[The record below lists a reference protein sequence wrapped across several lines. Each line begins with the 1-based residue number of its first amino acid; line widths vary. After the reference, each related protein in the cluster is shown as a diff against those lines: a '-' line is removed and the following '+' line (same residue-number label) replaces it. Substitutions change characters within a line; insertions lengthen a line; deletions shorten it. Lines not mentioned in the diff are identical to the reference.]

1 MKNLLLL
8 MLLSFTVGY
17 SQTKPNTKTTKD
29 KTTETTAKGGTNI
42 AEMKK
47 ELALI
52 DSRSQEENYAD
63 SDHVIEV
70 YEKYE
75 NYLNAEQLYFLAEL
89 YKEKISREDSYT
101 SEKGKPY
108 YILKAQTYYEKAADK
123 GSRYAMSLL
132 GNCYYYGNTYTSYYG
147 NELAL
152 PKDAKKAEQY
162 FERLVKLEG
171 VEGML
176 SIANSMKYAD
186 EKYAEK
192 WYEKAANTGNT
203 NAMLAIAN
211 YYNDKNDSQK
221 AISWYTKATNTGNTN
236 AMLAIANY
244 YNDKNDS
251 QKAISWYT
259 KAANKGD
266 KTAMRYIADSYFVEG
281 ELSPNNLK
289 AAEWY
294 EKSGDIVSLYKL
306 MNMHYWGKELPNR
319 DYAKT
324 KYYAEKIIES
334 GDNESFE
341 AAEAYF
347 RLGYMYS
354 VNERGVVRDYKKS
367 LEYYEKSLEIEETIV
382 ILINIGEIYYM
393 GGDGVAKDLQ
403 KAESY
408 FNKAVEVDNYAA
420 IKIAKDLWEKGFYAD
435 AKKWYDKAIKI
446 YRTAGEYEGE
456 NDIEERKEKLKEAQ
470 DELIKM
476 QKEIL
481 AKAAEA
487 YSKERYTEAVKY
499 YKDAIECGLLEAEE
513 RLASMY
519 YDGKGVPQDYTEA
532 FNLYLKAAEKDN
544 LQAIIKTAEMYNE
557 GKGVTEDK
565 TKAIEWYLK
574 AAHKGDSKSMQIV
587 ADAYQEGTTL
597 NKDIKE
603 ARYWYEKAANR
614 GEVAAMLAYGKMLEN
629 GIAGST
635 DKSQAIANYKRAAEE
650 GNTEAMALLGYFY
663 EDSGNITEAKSYY
676 EKALSAE
683 EPLAMRC
690 LGRWYATGSYVER
703 NEQKAFELY
712 KKAANKQDAEA
723 MFYLAEMYQKGIT
736 TPKDNQNAFYWY
748 KKAAD
753 AGVVKAMNPLAD
765 LYKKGK
771 GVEKD
776 KDKATYWYNTAC
788 NNGAMN
794 AICKEKQKLQ
804 AKLAYKREYATPIKM
819 QYGVNY
825 TSITSLNDAFN
836 EKINMGFIEKNSGGA
851 DWNLGFERKY
861 WKVTFHF
868 GNNQITIPKIE
879 NATLEDPDAG
889 LHGKIGYSSLSLLGK
904 YAPRI
909 LNDRLGLYAG
919 VGICNSGAWFKN
931 GDNKKEVSE
940 ASKIGVVYSA
950 EATFYISKM
959 CCITG
964 GYAINPDDTNP
975 YALKHFFIGIGIYA
989 KPE

>member
-89 YKEKISREDSYT
+89 YKGKISREDSYT

-152 PKDAKKAEQY
+152 PKDVKKAEQY
-162 FERLVKLEG
+162 FERLVKLKG

-192 WYEKAANTGNT
+192 WYERAVATGDTAAMREAGGYYEIEKKDKEKAMIYYKKAA
-203 NAMLAIAN
+203 
-211 YYNDKNDSQK
+211 D
-221 AISWYTKATNTGNTN
+221 
-236 AMLAIANY
+236 
-244 YNDKNDS
+244 
-251 QKAISWYT
+251 
-259 KAANKGD
+259 KGD
-266 KTAMRYIADSYFVEG
+266 KKAMQYIGDLYYVGG

-289 AAEWY
+289 AIEWY
-294 EKSGDIVSLYKL
+294 EKSGTIEALYSL
-306 MNMHYWGKELPNR
+306 MNMYYWGRELPNR
-319 DYAKT
+319 DYAKA
-324 KYYAEKIIES
+324 KYYAEKIIEKGNNKDDGIS
-334 GDNESFE
+334 EIIGN
-341 AAEAYF
+341 AYF
-347 RLGYMYS
+347 RLGYMYGTD
-354 VNERGVVRDYKKS
+354 EKGVDRDYKKS
-367 LEYYEKSLEIEETIV
+367 IEYYEKSIEANRFMYYSLV
-382 ILINIGEIYYM
+382 NIGEIYYM
-393 GGDGVAKDLQ
+393 GGDGIAKDLQ

-408 FNKAVEVDNYAA
+408 FNKAVEVDNDAA
-420 IKIAKDLWEKGFYAD
+420 IEIAKDLWEKGGYVD

-446 YRTAGEYEGE
+446 YRTAGEYEDE

-481 AKAAEA
+481 VKAAEA
-487 YSKERYTEAVKY
+487 YSKERYTEAAKY

-587 ADAYQEGTTL
+587 ADAYQEGTIL

-712 KKAANKQDAEA
+712 EKAANKQDAEA
-723 MFYLAEMYQKGIT
+723 MFYLAEMYEKGIT

-804 AKLAYKREYATPIKM
+804 AKLAYKREYATPIKI